1 MSTTQP
7 HSGPRPPQRVSL
19 ASLTA
24 QSLRDS
30 MRAGHWQGHLP
41 GERELCERLQVS
53 RSTLRTA
60 LEELERDGLLEVA
73 ERQRRR
79 IKSGADTG
87 PHAHSRVISIL
98 SAKPL
103 MAMTSS
109 VVVMVDELREK
120 LSQTGFTLEVHV
132 SPACFSANPAR
143 ALEALT
149 QRSPAAVWI
158 LFGSREPMQRW
169 FIRRRLPCLVAGSC
183 GADIDL
189 TSVDADYR
197 AACRHAGVTLRRKG
211 HRNIVLIRPDGD
223 FGGDIESEQ
232 GLVEALNGDADHPL
246 RVLRHNGT
254 PEHLC
259 AQLDKALRS
268 PRPPTACVVARS
280 AHVLTV
286 LMFLMQRGK
295 RIPQDMAVI
304 SRDDEMFL
312 SHAVPAVTRYTA
324 SPGLFAR
331 RVSQVVRQLA
341 ESGALSPKAIRL
353 MPRFV
358 KGETA

>member
-1 MSTTQP
+1 MSSTP

-24 QSLRDS
+24 QSLRES
-30 MRAGHWQGHLP
+30 MLAGHWQGYLP

-60 LEELERDGLLEVA
+60 LDELQRDGLLEVA

-79 IKSGADTG
+79 IKEATNAG
-87 PHAHSRVISIL
+87 PQSHSRVISIL
-98 SAKPL
+98 SAQPL

-120 LSQTGFTLEVHV
+120 LSQTGFNLEIHV

-143 ALEALT
+143 ALETLT

-158 LFGSREPMQRW
+158 LFGSREPMQHW

-183 GADIDL
+183 GVGVAL
-189 TSVDADYR
+189 PSVDADYR
-197 AACRHAGVTLRRKG
+197 AACRHAGATLRRKG
-211 HRNIVLIRPDGD
+211 HRSIVLIRPDGD
-223 FGGDIESEQ
+223 FGGDMDSEQ
-232 GLVEALNGDADHPL
+232 GLVEALQGDDAHPL
-246 RVLRHNGT
+246 RVIRHNGT

-259 AQLDKALRS
+259 ALLDKAMRS

-280 AHVLTV
+280 MHVLTV
-286 LMFLMQRGK
+286 MMFLMQRGK

-304 SRDDEMFL
+304 SRDDEIFL
-312 SHAVPAVTRYTA
+312 AHTVPAVTRYTA
-324 SPGLFAR
+324 SPSLFAR
-331 RVSQVVRQLA
+331 RVSQVARQLA
-341 ESGALSPKAIRL
+341 ESGALPPKAIRL